1 MTENRYFCGRCI
13 YTDTLAAPTYK
24 GGADSRIVSIVGA
37 KAYQEGSAD
46 SVSGITTPDDKTVV
60 VELEEANAA
69 FIGNMYTCILPKHIL
84 GDVDPGTWD
93 TDDFNRHPIG
103 TGKYK
108 FVEWKSGQYIELRRT
123 RTTSVQ
129 SQALTVSM

>member
-1 MTENRYFCGRCI
+1 MIFDYLVIPDEELNYVGALAEGWDVSDDGRT
-13 YTDTLAAPTYK
+13 YTFHLRDGVKWHDGEPFTSADVAFTLTSLAAPTYK

-69 FIGNMYTCILPKHIL
+69 FY
-84 GDVDPGTWD
+84 
-93 TDDFNRHPIG
+93 R
-103 TGKYK
+103 
-108 FVEWKSGQYIELRRT
+108 
-123 RTTSVQ
+123 
-129 SQALTVSM
+129 